1 MRRTGLLSTITFLLA
16 LAPGVALAGASA
28 AVGLAVSGQPS
39 SVGGMAIVSSGPSI
53 PLLPVDFQGSLAV
66 PLTKDGG
73 FALTAEMRGFTG
85 GGFGGAYFGG
95 GVGVGTIGVSRTM
108 GPVLTVFAGKSIAP
122 FTSLEIRLYQATRD
136 GGSTIGFVGLRFG
149 L

>member
-1 MRRTGLLSTITFLLA
+1 MAFGKRDAIAEATTGRAAI
-16 LAPGVALAGASA
+16 
-28 AVGLAVSGQPS
+28 AVGAALRFRIARIQAS
-39 SVGGMAIVSSGPSI
+39 STGGMAILRSGPSI
-53 PLLPVDFQGSLAV
+53 PLLPIDFQASLAV
-66 PLTKDGG
+66 PATKNGG

-95 GVGVGTIGVSRTM
+95 GVGIGTIGTTRTI
-108 GPVLTVFAGKSIAP
+108 GPVFTVFAGKPIAP
-122 FTSLEIRLYQATRD
+122 FTSLEIRLYQASRD

>member
-28 AVGLAVSGQPS
+28 AVGVAVTSQPS
-39 SVGGMAIVSSGPSI
+39 STGGMAILSSGPSI
-53 PLLPVDFQGSLAV
+53 PLLPIDFQASLAV
-66 PLTKDGG
+66 PVTKNGG

-85 GGFGGAYFGG
+85 GGFGGAYVGG
-95 GVGVGTIGVSRTM
+95 GVGIGTIGTTRTM
-108 GPVLTVFAGKSIAP
+108 GPVFTVFAGKSIAP
-122 FTSLEIRLYQATRD
+122 FTSLEIRLYQASRD